1 MGSDRSLA
9 TFLLRCALVAAGLAW
24 LVTTPRAE
32 QGQRTSAARQP
43 DRQGPPVTF
52 KVDVS
57 YVEMDAVVVDSR
69 GTFVRDLKKDDF
81 QVLED
86 GKPQLITA
94 FGLVDIPVARTEA
107 PLFMKRAIEPDVQTN
122 ARGYDGRIYVLVLD
136 DLHTAFE
143 RTPRVKLAA
152 RRFVEQTLSDNDVAA
167 VVFTSGGNGGQN
179 FTQNRRL
186 LLNAIDRFTG
196 RKLRS
201 AILNRLDQYNRSVSA
216 QTSGNPIKDPE
227 EEERGFN
234 ARTALDH
241 LRRVSDYLAGIHGR
255 RKALVF
261 ISEGIDYDIND
272 PINNTQASTL
282 IDGVRDLIAAA
293 MRANVNIY
301 SIDPRGLTDMGSEM
315 MEMQNIVEDPSMNL
329 TPEAMLAE
337 LRLSQDS
344 LRTVA
349 EQTGGFAAVN
359 SNDFRTAFDR
369 IRSENSSYYV
379 IGYYPTAER
388 RDGKFHAVQVKTTRP
403 ELVIHTR
410 KGYLAPK
417 GKAAPAKP
425 AEAAPGTS
433 VELREALDSPLPVPG
448 ITLDA
453 TVACLKG
460 NPPNAWAVVTVQ
472 VPTGALRFP
481 AQEAADDHL
490 EMVVLAVD
498 HDGKIRD
505 GQRQELIIPVKGEAR
520 MMLPRV
526 GLRMITHLKLPPGR
540 YQVRAALHDSLNRTI
555 GSVYSDVEVPDFGKE
570 PFSMSGLFVT
580 SARTA
585 MIATPKPDEDLK
597 KMMPAPPTTFREFP
611 NGDELS
617 VLAEVYDNLGSAPHA
632 VDIRTTVQGD
642 DGRVLFKHEEQR
654 SNSEIGGAR
663 GGYGYTA
670 RIPLKDLAPGL
681 YLLRVEAHSHLG
693 RELTVS
699 RETQFRV
706 LAMK

>member
-1 MGSDRSLA
+1 
-9 TFLLRCALVAAGLAW
+9 VAVGLAW
-24 LVTTPRAE
+24 LVSTPLAQQE
-32 QGQRTSAARQP
+32 QATSTAQQP

-57 YVEMDAVVVDSR
+57 YVEMDAVAVDSG
-69 GTFVRDLKKDDF
+69 GTFVRDLKKEDF

-86 GKPQLITA
+86 GKPQAITA
-94 FGLVDIPVARTEA
+94 FGLVDIPLARIEA

-122 ARGYDGRIYVLVLD
+122 EEGYDGRIYVLVLD

-143 RTPRVKLAA
+143 RTPRVKAAA

-167 VVFTSGGNGGQN
+167 VLFTGGGNGGQD
-179 FTQNRRL
+179 FTKNRRL
-186 LLNAIDRFTG
+186 LLNAIDRFMG

-201 AILNRLDQYNRSVSA
+201 ATLNRIDQYNRTA
-216 QTSGNPIKDPE
+216 GQTTSNSIKDPE
-227 EEERGFN
+227 EQERAFN

-241 LRRVSDYLAGIHGR
+241 LRRVSDYLGGIHGR

-261 ISEGIDYDIND
+261 ISEGIDYDITD
-272 PINNTQASTL
+272 PINNTEASTL

-293 MRANVNIY
+293 TRANVNVY
-301 SIDPRGLTDMGSEM
+301 SLDPRGLTDMGSEM
-315 MEMQNIVEDPSMNL
+315 MDMQNIVEDPSMGL

-344 LRTVA
+344 LRTVS

-359 SNDFRTAFDR
+359 ANDLRAAFDR

-403 ELVIHTR
+403 GVVIHTR

-417 GKAAPAKP
+417 GRAAAAKP
-425 AEAAPGTS
+425 VEATPGTS
-433 VELREALDSPLPVPG
+433 AELHEALDSPLPVSG
-448 ITLDA
+448 IPLDA

-460 NPPNAWAVVTVQ
+460 NPPNAAVVVTVQ

-481 AQEAADDHL
+481 AQDTAEDHL

-505 GQRQELIIPVKGEAR
+505 GQRQEITIPAKAEAHT
-520 MMLPRV
+520 MLTRV
-526 GLRMITHLKLPPGR
+526 GLRMITRLKLPPGR
-540 YQVRAALHDSLNRTI
+540 YQVRAALHDSLSRTI

-570 PFSMSGLFVT
+570 PFSMSGLFLT

-585 MIATPKPDEDLK
+585 IIATPKPDEELK
-597 KMMPAPPTTFREFP
+597 TMMPAPPPTFREFS

-699 RETQFRV
+699 RETQIRV